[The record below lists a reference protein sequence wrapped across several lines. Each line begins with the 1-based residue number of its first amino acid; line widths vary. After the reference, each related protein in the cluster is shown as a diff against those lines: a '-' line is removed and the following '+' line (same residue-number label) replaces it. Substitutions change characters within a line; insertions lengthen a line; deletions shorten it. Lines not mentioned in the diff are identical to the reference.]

1 MTKFSEQNFSKLRFN
16 STAFQSLCPRF
27 YVLLPLFLCLTLTSL
42 SLSAHSSKQDFQ
54 PIGFVSFDI
63 GEYRY
68 AKAGEI
74 ENLLSHLQLLPGN
87 TSIILEGHSH
97 SRGSK
102 ANQRLASIRAKSV
115 KDKLIGAGVRAE
127 LISLRFDA
135 RNYIL
140 RGGLMHGVSVYILP
154 ASDNLFSDS
163 IGQSKE
169 SLQKPDE
176 NRMNNPVINTQ
187 LSTAKAVNTDSVST
201 NRTADWQANSNN
213 CTTVIIKTGSLRSNL
228 EREIAECGYV
238 MGRWKFGSEDELIDW
253 DVPVAYS
260 TTVDNGIIEV
270 LQLIER
276 NYQIRA
282 HIHQLDKSIDFFP
295 SI

>member
-1 MTKFSEQNFSKLRFN
+1 
-16 STAFQSLCPRF
+16 
-27 YVLLPLFLCLTLTSL
+27 
-42 SLSAHSSKQDFQ
+42 
-54 PIGFVSFDI
+54 
-63 GEYRY
+63 
-68 AKAGEI
+68 
-74 ENLLSHLQLLPGN
+74 
-87 TSIILEGHSH
+87 
-97 SRGSK
+97 
-102 ANQRLASIRAKSV
+102 
-115 KDKLIGAGVRAE
+115 
-127 LISLRFDA
+127 
-135 RNYIL
+135 
-140 RGGLMHGVSVYILP
+140 
-154 ASDNLFSDS
+154 
-163 IGQSKE
+163 
-169 SLQKPDE
+169 
-176 NRMNNPVINTQ
+176 MNNPVINTQ